1 MINKFDELKVFQK
14 SHVFNLKI
22 YSLTKKFPPEE
33 KFRLIDQICRSA
45 SSVPANIVEGNS
57 RKTTNEFI
65 QFLYQ
70 AKGSLSETQYHLLLA
85 KDLKIIDIKTFD
97 ELIFDSDEIAK
108 MISGLIFY
116 LKSKNSTI

>member
-14 SHVFNLKI
+14 SHVFNLKV
-22 YSLTKKFPPEE
+22 YNLAKNFPSEE
-33 KFRLIDQICRSA
+33 KFRLIDQVCRSA

-57 RKTTNEFI
+57 RKTANEFI

-85 KDLKIIDIKTFD
+85 KDLKIIDVKIFD
-97 ELIFDSDEIAK
+97 ELISESDEIAK
-108 MISGLIFY
+108 MISGLISY
-116 LKSKNSTI
+116 LKSKN

>member
-14 SHVFNLKI
+14 SHAFNLKV
-22 YSLTKKFPPEE
+22 YNLAKNFPSEE
-33 KFRLIDQICRSA
+33 KFRLIDQICRST

-85 KDLKIIDIKTFD
+85 KDLKIIDIKIFD
-97 ELIFDSDEIAK
+97 ELISESDEIAK
-108 MISGLIFY
+108 MISGLISY
-116 LKSKNSTI
+116 LKSKSSTN